1 MITIKNYKKAE
12 SLEEAWQLNQLRGSR
27 ILGGMIWMN
36 LGSATVQTA
45 IDLSGLGLD
54 TIEETQDQVRIGCM
68 VTLRSLEQHPGLNRY
83 TRGAV
88 KEALRGIVGVQLRNL
103 ATVGG
108 SVYGRF
114 GFSDVLTMLLAM
126 DSYVELYRGGVV
138 SMEEFAAG
146 KYDRDILVRIIIR
159 KTPASFCYQSVRNTA
174 TDFPVLTCAA
184 ACFGREEEGR
194 MPLRLA
200 VGARPGRAVLLRD
213 EEHILTAPLTRE
225 KAEAFG
231 EYAAARIHT
240 GSNLRGSAR
249 YRTHLVKVLAARAVL
264 ESGGISQC

>member
-12 SLEEAWQLNQLRGSR
+12 SLEEAWQLNQQRGSR
-27 ILGGMIWMN
+27 ILGGMIWMK
-36 LGSATVQTA
+36 LGSGTVQTA

-54 TIEETQDQVRIGCM
+54 TVEETRDEVRIGCM
-68 VTLRSLEQHPGLNRY
+68 VTLRCMEQHPGLNCY
-83 TRGAV
+83 TQGAV
-88 KEALRGIVGVQLRNL
+88 KEALRSIVGVQLRNL

-114 GFSDVLTMLLAM
+114 GFSDVLTMLLVM

-138 SMEEFAAG
+138 PMREFAAG
-146 KYDRDILVRIIIR
+146 KYDKDILVRVIIK
-159 KTPASFCYQSVRNTA
+159 KTPASFSYQSVRNTA

-184 ACFGREEEGR
+184 AYFGQEEEGR
-194 MPLRLA
+194 MPFRLS
-200 VGARPGRAVLLRD
+200 VGARPGRAVLLQD
-213 EEHILTAPLTRE
+213 EEHILTAPLTPK

-231 EYAAARIHT
+231 GYAAAHIPT

-249 YRTHLVKVLAARAVL
+249 YRTHLVEVLAARAAL
-264 ESGGISQC
+264 QSGGITQC